1 MEPLE
6 YSSIKQIFPHAITL
20 KCYLEHLFG
29 KDFPIELPNDR
40 SGFKSLLMNTMVVID
55 LATISPLGSHQ
66 KQISSHCSISDA
78 INRLITHLVRNTGR
92 DSQNCLTFGY
102 KAKSRD
108 ASVVM
113 ASDMN
118 TECRSI
124 QTGLAIVTSAT
135 WQTLLNRIGEMQL
148 RELLENPVFIKSVNG
163 SYLQVS
169 GTLASELARRQLKL
183 RQEKRQRTED
193 FATEEFST
201 SLKRS
206 ISNTSAAS
214 DYSSNGKNTNNFN
227 NSTNSSPQ
235 LNGKTTLMRFK
246 LLYNHRSSPAP
257 GLPNNHAFIKVMIHY
272 IVSTCTL

>member
-1 MEPLE
+1 
-6 YSSIKQIFPHAITL
+6 
-20 KCYLEHLFG
+20 
-29 KDFPIELPNDR
+29 
-40 SGFKSLLMNTMVVID
+40 MVVID
-55 LATISPLGSHQ
+55 SATISPLSSHQ
-66 KQISSHCSISDA
+66 KRISSHCSISDA

-92 DSQNCLTFGY
+92 DSHQNCLTFGY

-183 RQEKRQRTED
+183 RLEKRQRTEE
-193 FATEEFST
+193 AEEFST

-206 ISNTSAAS
+206 TSNTSAAS
-214 DYSSNGKNTNNFN
+214 DYSSGKSTNNCN
-227 NSTNSSPQ
+227 NSTNCSTQ

-257 GLPNNHAFIKVMIHY
+257 GLPNNHAFLKVMIHY
-272 IVSTCTL
+272 LVSTCT